1 MAVTAATNNLEISI
15 RVRAPLAFP
24 SSLSCLP
31 FLLLDGKAETTLTSQ
46 MEGATHCPPFS
57 VNQEQ
62 S

>member
-31 FLLLDGKAETTLTSQ
+31 LLLLDGKAETTLTHQ
-46 MEGATHCPPFS
+46 TEGATLCPLS
-57 VNQEQ
+57 SISQEQ